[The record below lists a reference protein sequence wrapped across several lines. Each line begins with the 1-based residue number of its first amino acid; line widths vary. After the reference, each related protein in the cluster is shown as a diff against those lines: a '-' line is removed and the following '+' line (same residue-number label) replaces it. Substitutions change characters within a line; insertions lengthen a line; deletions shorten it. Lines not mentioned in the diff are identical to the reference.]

1 MNIDEL
7 NKYKKVVVV
16 WYDATDQ
23 VELSLSDILSR
34 SFKSLLIKRITIG
47 YLLLESDEGFLILQD
62 IDQNNKCEVVVIP
75 KSFKPI
81 VKEVLIVKKLKGVER

>member
-16 WYDATDQ
+16 WYDASDQ
-23 VELSLSDILSR
+23 EDLSLADILSR

-75 KSFKPI
+75 KNFKPI
-81 VKEVLIVKKLKGVER
+81 VKEVLIAKKIEGGEQ